1 MFFSYA
7 VEWIQDLL
15 EDDPSMLDE
24 DLLIDP
30 MTFID
35 EEEEKRDW
43 EERYQMELAAAQ
55 DEMDELER
63 MPLLTYSSED
73 ANRTWHGRDGQPM
86 PLWTPPTPSMTSE
99 TDLTD
104 HHLSFLYKTRLMDE
118 SELPPIFVK
127 KEATPP
133 PLANSS
139 SMSSSVAAGLKRTA
153 SDAGFG
159 PELGSQG
166 GLSTVL
172 GASDQKMSKYRKDDS
187 LGGGSS
193 ILGASTAG
201 GGFAP
206 RSLFERPQAAIP
218 KSTKIRNRVPNR
230 HLPPG
235 VGVPSTPPMAGA
247 IPPPPT
253 SPVIPG
259 AINPVAGLRH
269 PLPRPQVEAEN
280 VPEWLVQEDWALLY
294 AVRELQELPV
304 NLVAN
309 SPAHTPNWD
318 LVSDMVNSVSRC
330 YRGPRQCRNRYDTII
345 LPREEGRIYDM
356 PPSAV
361 ATMAAQAAAAAAANS
376 KKSKKKQS
384 PSLKLP
390 ANNRPPAGCRP
401 DRGGSAICD
410 ECVRAPA

>member
-1 MFFSYA
+1 MLFSYA

-55 DEMDELER
+55 EEMDELER

-86 PLWTPPTPSMTSE
+86 PLWTPPTPSMTGE

-127 KEATPP
+127 KEASPP

-153 SDAGFG
+153 SEAGFG

-166 GLSTVL
+166 GLSSAI

-235 VGVPSTPPMAGA
+235 VGVHQLLRWPEPFHLLPLLPWFLERLIPLLVCDILCRDLKLKLKMFQSGLFKKTGRSSMLFVSCKNFQSILLQTRRRTLQTGILSPTWST
-247 IPPPPT
+247 
-253 SPVIPG
+253 
-259 AINPVAGLRH
+259 
-269 PLPRPQVEAEN
+269 
-280 VPEWLVQEDWALLY
+280 
-294 AVRELQELPV
+294 
-304 NLVAN
+304 
-309 SPAHTPNWD
+309 
-318 LVSDMVNSVSRC
+318 
-330 YRGPRQCRNRYDTII
+330 QCRVVIVVLGSAETDTI
-345 LPREEGRIYDM
+345 P
-356 PPSAV
+356 
-361 ATMAAQAAAAAAANS
+361 
-376 KKSKKKQS
+376 
-384 PSLKLP
+384 
-390 ANNRPPAGCRP
+390 
-401 DRGGSAICD
+401 
-410 ECVRAPA
+410 